1 MNGYIKNKSV
11 SWVHC
16 MKRAIRPG
24 ESIPLDS
31 LYEQYGKVH
40 DIPEGKEF
48 IQWLRD
54 IKLKN
59 KDMWEIVFT
68 EDASVKDKEEDAPAE
83 KSVEDTKAVN
93 VVKVTKEGKS
103 EDKLRYDIHHMTVK
117 DVVSLSVRKGREII
131 PQIMDVNLLKYALQ
145 EANQLAGK
153 DSLCQIIRKRIDT
166 MSRIG

>member
-24 ESIPLDS
+24 EQIPLDS
-31 LYEQYGKVH
+31 LYEQYGEKH
-40 DIPEGKEF
+40 DLPEGEEF

-68 EDASVKDKEEDAPAE
+68 EKEVVEDKEEKIE
-83 KSVEDTKAVN
+83 KATHTKAVN
-93 VVKVTKEGKS
+93 VVGVPKEGTKEDES
-103 EDKLRYDIHHMTVK
+103 TSNIHNMTVQ
-117 DVVSLSVRKGREII
+117 DVVGLSVRKGRDVI

-145 EANQLAGK
+145 EANQLTGK
-153 DSLCQIIRKRIDT
+153 DSLCQVIRKRIDT
-166 MSRIG
+166 MSRLG

>member
-31 LYEQYGKVH
+31 LYEQYGKKH
-40 DIPEGKEF
+40 DIPEGEEF

-59 KDMWEIVFT
+59 KAMWEIVFT
-68 EDASVKDKEEDAPAE
+68 EDEVVSGKEEEVKIEEPKD
-83 KSVEDTKAVN
+83 DGKATN
-93 VVKVTKEGKS
+93 VVKVAKAGKV
-103 EDKLRYDIHHMTVK
+103 EDEFTDIHSMTVK
-117 DVVSLSVRKGREII
+117 DVVGLSVRKGREII

-145 EANQLAGK
+145 EANQLVGK